1 MSSNVLDGLSP
12 PAIRSARLSRRPVQK
27 GVNVINGIRLVIFSG
42 DQPVIAATRETDE
55 QWHIRHRDGRHVA
68 VADRVE
74 VIERLIHMF
83 TEDVPA
89 HPGDLA
95 ARAGDLLDST
105 T

>member
-1 MSSNVLDGLSP
+1 MDTST
-12 PAIRSARLSRRPVQK
+12 RP
-27 GVNVINGIRLVIFSG
+27 VIFSG
-42 DQPVIAATRETDE
+42 DQPVITTTRETDQ

-74 VIERLIHMF
+74 VIERLIRMF
-83 TEDVPA
+83 TEDIPA

-95 ARAGDLLDST
+95 TRAGDLLDST